1 MELSLCAERLRQE
14 CYDPLE
20 RLCESA
26 QKQVKKL
33 EGLESQFVTSQYTT
47 LCDKLNTE
55 IIDCLKAR
63 KDVYLPYIKS
73 LAEKVVSDHNCSEC
87 TGGCKV
93 NHDMQLME
101 MKVSHNNLRNII
113 NKLNMVSLP
122 LYSDTIY
129 PDTYRV
135 LRNQMALIENMLT
148 ELLFLEEHY
157 LIPKTIGSQKKINA
171 GS

>member
-1 MELSLCAERLRQE
+1 MALSLCAEKLGLE

-20 RLCESA
+20 KLCESA
-26 QKQVKKL
+26 QKQVHKL
-33 EGLESQFVTSQYTT
+33 EGLESQLATSQYTT
-47 LCDKLNTE
+47 LCDKLITE

-63 KDVYLPYIKS
+63 RDIYLPYIKS
-73 LAEKVVSDHNCSEC
+73 LAEKVVADHNCSEC
-87 TGGCKV
+87 TGSCKV
-93 NHDMQLME
+93 NHDMQLIE
-101 MKVSHNNLRNII
+101 MKVSHSSLRNII

-157 LIPKTIGSQKKINA
+157 LIPKIIEAQKKINA